1 MPPAGAWAPIP
12 AMRFKALPATLGA
25 GAMAGALAVMA
36 AYGRSWPGLIEN
48 SPFGGNAK
56 VADTPPPDNQQLEL
70 RGVLREN
77 GAYFF
82 SVYDTA
88 SKKETWVRQGDLGD
102 PFKVRDYDAFRETA
116 TMEARGRMVSLVLRK
131 SQIQV
136 TGQPVSSIVA
146 SLARP
151 STPSSLV
158 KVPAQA
164 SSEVARL
171 ELVAKEIQQR
181 REQRRK
187 MSAQTESSKT

>member
-1 MPPAGAWAPIP
+1 LPPARAWAPIP

-25 GAMAGALAVMA
+25 CVMAGALAVMA
-36 AYGRSWPGLIEN
+36 AYGRSWPGLVEN
-48 SPFGGNAK
+48 SPFVGKGKAT
-56 VADTPPPDNQQLEL
+56 DTPPPENQQLEL

-88 SKKETWVRQGDLGD
+88 SKKETWVRQGDPGD

-116 TMEARGRMVSLVLRK
+116 TMEARGQMVSLVLRK
-131 SQIQV
+131 SQIQA
-136 TGQPVSSIVA
+136 TDHPSSSVVA

-151 STPSSLV
+151 TAPSAPV
-158 KVPAQA
+158 KTQVQA

-187 MSAQTESSKT
+187 ISTQTESSKT

>member
-1 MPPAGAWAPIP
+1 MPRARAWAPIP
-12 AMRFKALPATLGA
+12 DMRFKALPATLGA

-48 SPFGGNAK
+48 SPFVGKAK
-56 VADTPPPDNQQLEL
+56 AADIPPPDNQQLEL

-88 SKKETWVRQGDLGD
+88 SKKETWVRQGDVGD
-102 PFKVRDYDAFRETA
+102 PFKIRDYDAFRETA
-116 TMEARGRMVSLVLRK
+116 TLEARGQMVSLALRK
-131 SQIQV
+131 SQIQAMGRPS
-136 TGQPVSSIVA
+136 TSMVA

-151 STPSSLV
+151 AAPSSPT
-158 KVPAQA
+158 KVPPQA